1 MKKKHSNNF
10 YHLFFSQLAAN
21 IGDVIYIVGI
31 LLYIYQQTK
40 NATGPALVPVI
51 ITIGIF
57 LSGIVSPYIYQYLSK
72 RNVLLIF
79 QFLKVI
85 VMICILLII
94 YIDNTS
100 LIYLYSFI
108 FMNSLFDGFTN
119 PIKNSMI
126 PLLEDN
132 TNITIANAKMNTMSN
147 IVQVGSWSLGG
158 LLLSLIGNI
167 NLVILTI
174 FCYIISV
181 IFIYMM
187 DNIIEH
193 NSKKESFHKSFF
205 TMISINSK
213 NKESIFLNSSTF
225 IESFAHSV
233 WIAAIL
239 LIYIQSFLK
248 LDTFWF
254 GMINATFFLGLIF
267 AGILVNF
274 KDSFFQKRA
283 TFFIVYLPIFI
294 GILNVSFGLHK
305 YIYLA
310 LIFSVIFG
318 FLDEIRA
325 IILHSIIQ
333 LKLNDTQ
340 LTNTYILNNMVYSFS
355 FSLSTLII
363 SYIVDHSGVEFAF
376 FLGGIA
382 YFLVFILGLLS
393 RIDFTVSK

>member
-1 MKKKHSNNF
+1 
-10 YHLFFSQLAAN
+10 
-21 IGDVIYIVGI
+21 
-31 LLYIYQQTK
+31 
-40 NATGPALVPVI
+40 
-51 ITIGIF
+51 
-57 LSGIVSPYIYQYLSK
+57 
-72 RNVLLIF
+72 
-79 QFLKVI
+79 
-85 VMICILLII
+85 
-94 YIDNTS
+94 
-100 LIYLYSFI
+100 
-108 FMNSLFDGFTN
+108 
-119 PIKNSMI
+119 
-126 PLLEDN
+126 
-132 TNITIANAKMNTMSN
+132 
-147 IVQVGSWSLGG
+147 
-158 LLLSLIGNI
+158 
-167 NLVILTI
+167 
-174 FCYIISV
+174 
-181 IFIYMM
+181 MM

-363 SYIVDHSGVEFAF
+363 SYIVDYSGVEFAF